1 MFFRCHF
8 LNAKSPCRSHFCERQ
23 RLFAVRIQL
32 GLGRWNNTLLLLGQC
47 PPSRF
52 LTAPGCCSGTLPLY
66 SGTHHFSLSAI
77 SSFLPAITP
86 TSIGA
91 RDIGTVLH
99 IYIEVCVLSQDKR
112 FKQHPK
118 TASRKYSI
126 LIGTAFRKNTT
137 QAHL

>member
-77 SSFLPAITP
+77 SGFLFVIAPTIHKPARYRNSSSYFYGSLHFYRKTKDSS
-86 TSIGA
+86 SIPKSHSA
-91 RDIGTVLH
+91 DI
-99 IYIEVCVLSQDKR
+99 
-112 FKQHPK
+112 P
-118 TASRKYSI
+118 
-126 LIGTAFRKNTT
+126 FR
-137 QAHL
+137 